1 MRELLF
7 GLFLCISISSVAN
20 GSFFEPSL
28 KNKASYDKLYGKLPT
43 VEAVR
48 NIIEQLPDGDPDIGY
63 FEFALIYAFW
73 GTGDYEAVDST
84 YHLVKEHFDACDN
97 VIMSCNVDIVY
108 NSILIY
114 KGEVSKGFNSL
125 CKLND
130 KIDLLIS
137 HEGLSKDYLQL
148 KYYVS
153 YELANV
159 CNELG
164 RYEEADKYCT
174 LATEIMEEADEV
186 DPYAYNLHAVIKLRL
201 SRPDESVQLYDKIL
215 ETAHKYNDSILAR
228 LVYHNVQNIYV
239 EQDRSD
245 MALMF
250 GKKLFDYN
258 PTSDT
263 IHMPE
268 HTLFVRYL
276 VDYAKVLMREEC
288 NENARDTLN
297 LAIRILRPNTPD
309 DVKQVLYMEYANLLH
324 KFHKNDSST
333 LYYEKSLDLI
343 SDKTDDR
350 NKYNL
355 YALYGIKLK
364 SDSLYNNS
372 KTMLESSLVYY
383 NKKGGII
390 LIEVLDALAD
400 LEFNHYNNP
409 KRAYELLSEA
419 YAERSNLYKKKYIN
433 RLSSFEAE
441 YKTKEIE
448 TKLKLANIRRE
459 AANTKFLYSLVISL
473 LIIILV
479 LCVFSVFIYYHK
491 RREVSYKNKE
501 LSLQL
506 KISEANHRVYKTTKD
521 INRKIRE
528 KYIKGMEDS
537 NKHLSKELH
546 DGICNKLLVLQMQ
559 FKENTDERLLQGLDK
574 IRNEVR
580 DLSHQLA
587 SPEFNDIDIDIV
599 LGDLVNRV
607 RELSMFDIDLFID
620 ENATYWLDSS
630 SSKLDLYRFL
640 QEAISN
646 IIKHARA
653 KRVSITLSNT
663 EGMVD
668 LVIEDD
674 GVGFVVDGSYKTLG
688 LRTMAERV
696 EACQGMLE
704 INSKPGK
711 GTLIRATFK

>member
-1 MRELLF
+1 MKKLLF
-7 GLFLCISISSVAN
+7 GVFLCISMTSFAKE
-20 GSFFEPSL
+20 SFFAPSL
-28 KNKASYDKLYGKLPT
+28 KNRASYDDLYGKLPT

-48 NIIEQLPDGDPDIGY
+48 NIIELLPEGDPDIGY

-73 GTGDYEAVDST
+73 GKGDYEAVDST
-84 YHLVKEHFDACDN
+84 YHLVKDHFDNCDN
-97 VIMSCNVDIVY
+97 IIMSCNVDIVY

-137 HEGLSKDYLQL
+137 HEGLSEDYLRL

-159 CNELG
+159 YNELG
-164 RYEEADKYCT
+164 KYEEADKYCK
-174 LATEIMEEADEV
+174 LAIEIMEEADEI
-186 DPYAYNLHAVIKLRL
+186 DPYTYSLHAVIKLRL

-215 ETAHKYNDSILAR
+215 EKAHQDNDSTLAR

-245 MALMF
+245 MALTF
-250 GKKLFDYN
+250 GKKLFECN

-276 VDYAKVLMREEC
+276 VDYAKVLMQEDY

-297 LAIRILRPNTPD
+297 LAMRVLRPNTPD
-309 DVKQVLYMEYANLLH
+309 DVKQVLYLEYANLLH
-324 KFHKNDSST
+324 KYHKNDSSSI
-333 LYYEKSLDLI
+333 YFNKSLDLI
-343 SDKTDDR
+343 SDKTKDR

-364 SDSLYNNS
+364 SDSLYDNS
-372 KTMLESSLVYY
+372 KTMLESALVYY
-383 NKKGGII
+383 EKKGGITF
-390 LIEVLDALAD
+390 IEILDALAD
-400 LEFNHYNNP
+400 LEFYHYNNTE
-409 KRAYELLSEA
+409 KAYELLNRA
-419 YAERSNLYKKKYIN
+419 YTERSNLYKNRYIN

-441 YKTKEIE
+441 YKTKDIE
-448 TKLKLANIRRE
+448 AKLELANSRRE
-459 AANTKFLYSLVISL
+459 VANTKYLYSLLIFI

-479 LCVFSVFIYYHK
+479 LCIFSVLIYYYK
-491 RREVSYKNKE
+491 KREVLYKNKE
-501 LSLQL
+501 LELQL
-506 KISEANHRVYKTTKD
+506 KISDADHRVYKITKD
-521 INRKIRE
+521 IKRKASDR
-528 KYIKGMEDS
+528 YIKGLEDS

-559 FKENTDERLLQGLDK
+559 FKENADEELLKGIDR

-587 SPEFNDIDIDIV
+587 TPEFKDIDIDIV
-599 LGDLVNRV
+599 LRDLVNRV
-607 RELSMFDIDLFID
+607 SQLGMFEIELFID
-620 ENATYWLDSS
+620 EDATHWLDKSP
-630 SSKLDLYRFL
+630 SKLDLYRFL

-653 KRVSITLSNT
+653 KFVSITLSNT
-663 EGMVD
+663 DGMVD

-674 GVGFVVDGSYKTLG
+674 GVGFVVDKSSKTLG
-688 LRTMAERV
+688 LRTMSERV
-696 EACQGMLE
+696 EACQGVLE
-704 INSKPGK
+704 ISSEPGK